1 MAGDKKKR
9 TTKAQAKGLRDPKAV
24 AARKKGAPPN
34 SKRKGK

>member
-1 MAGDKKKR
+1 MAEKKKI
-9 TTKAQAKGLRDPKAV
+9 TKKQALQHPKAV